1 METPRIEI
9 TKEQINAGQK
19 QTGNIIIIAKAA
31 LAVAGS
37 LPLVVAVVAAID
49 AHFRQSFRKSE
60 YSLKGNSALR
70 ALTSCRWH

>member
-1 METPRIEI
+1 MFQDIGYGIRKRQRKLVNPFMETPKIEI

-37 LPLVVAVVAAID
+37 LP
-49 AHFRQSFRKSE
+49 
-60 YSLKGNSALR
+60 
-70 ALTSCRWH
+70 